1 MKVELDLSNYATK
14 TNLKNATGIDTW
26 NFSKKLDL
34 PNLKSNIGKLHID
47 QIKNIPANLNNLIAD
62 KLVPV
67 PVHLKK

>member
-47 QIKNIPANLNNLIAD
+47 QIKNVPANLNNLIAD

-67 PVHLKK
+67 SVHLKK